1 MKPAV
6 RNILFITWDGPQTNY
21 LERLFLP
28 ILAGLGDR
36 GYRAHVLQFCWG
48 EPALIQ
54 HRADLCRAA
63 DVPYRAQTIQRRG
76 GPIGPSLTA
85 ILGTRAIRR
94 AVADWRIDTL
104 MPRSLLPA
112 LAVLRLRAAEHAA
125 LNIVFDADGL
135 HADERVDFTGLS
147 PTSLTY
153 RFLRDI
159 EMQMLLR
166 ADTVLTRTA
175 ASRDILLA
183 RAGGGLTADRCH
195 LVSNGV
201 DPAPFIRALAAPRPD
216 PSPGAGPVLGYCG
229 SIGAQYRL
237 PDMLDVALRLRT
249 RVPGLRFR
257 VISQATDAVQ
267 AELARRGL
275 LQADWIDLRAPRPED
290 VPAEL
295 AGCDLGL
302 ALRLPAFSTRA
313 VLPIK
318 LGEYL
323 LAGLPVLGTPGVGN
337 TAELQA
343 EGVFRSAEPG
353 ELDQSINWIVDTVLP
368 ARAALRQTCHAIGL
382 RDYSVAGAVASYA
395 TALASLREPTP
406 APEPH

>member
-28 ILAGLGDR
+28 ILAGLADR

-54 HRADLCRAA
+54 HRADLCHAA
-63 DVPYRAQTIQRRG
+63 GVPYRAQIILRRG
-76 GPIGPSLTA
+76 GPLGPSLTA
-85 ILGTRAIRR
+85 ILGSRAIRR
-94 AVADWRIDTL
+94 AVADWQIDTL

-112 LAVLRLRAAEHAA
+112 LAVLRLRAAEQAA

-183 RAGGGLTADRCH
+183 RAGGRLTADRCH

-201 DPAPFIRALAAPRPD
+201 DPAPFIHALAALLPD
-216 PSPGAGPVLGYCG
+216 AAPVLCYCG

-237 PDMLDVALRLRT
+237 PDMLDVAQLLRA
-249 RVPGLRFR
+249 RVPDLRFR

-267 AELARRGL
+267 AELAHRGL

-318 LGEYL
+318 MGEYL
-323 LAGLPVLGTPGVGN
+323 LAGLPVIGTPGVGN
-337 TAELQA
+337 TADLAA

-353 ELDQSINWIVDTVLP
+353 ELDQTLTWIVDTVLP

-395 TALASLREPTP
+395 TALASLGQPNP
-406 APEPH
+406 APVRH